1 MKRFPIWLLGA
12 CFAACLMPTRPAS
25 AEPIKIV
32 VPFAAGGPV
41 DQLARVL
48 ANGLGP
54 KLGEDVIVDD
64 RGGAGGAIACE
75 FVARAN
81 PDGKTV
87 LLASLGAFV
96 IGPILKPPANYD
108 PVKSFEPI
116 MLVGSVPSLIV
127 VNPKSGIATLAD
139 LIAKAKQQQL
149 SYGSAGLGTTMNIAL
164 EMLNKAAGVKIT
176 HVPYRGAAPAITDLL
191 GGHIDT
197 LNADLPVLLPLVK
210 AGKVKALAV
219 FSPERTPLLPDLP
232 TTKEAGFPGMIMEN
246 WYGLLFP
253 AGTPKDVRDRDR
265 AGGIRGDCN
274 ARRQGA
280 VRNRRHPRRAR
291 PRRLRRDVEQTI
303 RRVAGTYQNAGHQR
317 RVVGSVS
324 KAEQLRRI
332 VDQHKL
338 ARARVGSDFSD
349 QIDQIAVIGYGV
361 VIGVRPVGAPDHALW
376 RVRS

>member
-127 VNPKSGIATLAD
+127 VSPKSGIATLAD

-253 AGTPKDVRDRDR
+253 AGTPKDVRDRIER
-265 AGGIRGDCN
+265 A
-274 ARRQGA
+274 A
-280 VRNRRHPRRAR
+280 
-291 PRRLRRDVEQTI
+291 
-303 RRVAGTYQNAGHQR
+303 
-317 RVVGSVS
+317 
-324 KAEQLRRI
+324 
-332 VDQHKL
+332 
-338 ARARVGSDFSD
+338 F
-349 QIDQIAVIGYGV
+349 AVIASPAVKARFATDGTH
-361 VIGVRPVGAPDHALW
+361 GALDHDGFAAMLSKQFADW
-376 RVRS
+376 PGRIKMLGISAE

>member
-1 MKRFPIWLLGA
+1 MKGFFRLLVGA
-12 CFAACLMPTRPAS
+12 CIIACPTFAS

-48 ANGLGP
+48 ANGLGS

-96 IGPILKPPANYD
+96 IGPILKPPSNYD

-127 VNPKSGIATLAD
+127 VNPKSDIATLKD
-139 LIAKAKQQQL
+139 LVAKAKQQQL
-149 SYGSAGLGTTMNIAL
+149 SYGSAGPGTTMNIAL

-191 GGHIDT
+191 GGHIET

-232 TTKEAGFPGMIMEN
+232 TTKELGFPGMIMEN

-253 AGTPKDVRDRDR
+253 AGTPKDM
-265 AGGIRGDCN
+265 
-274 ARRQGA
+274 
-280 VRNRRHPRRAR
+280 RNRLEHGA
-291 PRRLRRDVEQTI
+291 
-303 RRVAGTYQNAGHQR
+303 
-317 RVVGSVS
+317 
-324 KAEQLRRI
+324 
-332 VDQHKL
+332 
-338 ARARVGSDFSD
+338 F
-349 QIDQIAVIGYGV
+349 AVITDPAVKARFAADGTH
-361 VIGVRPVGAPDHALW
+361 GALDHDAFAAMLSKQFAEW
-376 RVRS
+376 PGRIKTLGISAQ

>member
-1 MKRFPIWLLGA
+1 MKRFLGLLAGV
-12 CFAACLMPTRPAS
+12 CFIASLALTSPAS

-108 PVKSFEPI
+108 PVKSFEPV

-127 VNPKSGIATLAD
+127 VNPKSGIATLKD

-149 SYGSAGLGTTMNIAL
+149 SYGSAGPGTTMNIAL

-219 FSPERTPLLPDLP
+219 FSPARTPLLPDLP
-232 TTKEAGFPGMIMEN
+232 TTKEAGFPNMIMEN
-246 WYGLLFP
+246 WYGLLLP
-253 AGTPKDVRDRDR
+253 AGTPT
-265 AGGIRGDCN
+265 N
-274 ARRQGA
+274 
-280 VRNRRHPRRAR
+280 VRNR
-291 PRRLRRDVEQTI
+291 LEQ
-303 RRVAGTYQNAGHQR
+303 AA
-317 RVVGSVS
+317 
-324 KAEQLRRI
+324 
-332 VDQHKL
+332 
-338 ARARVGSDFSD
+338 F
-349 QIDQIAVIGYGV
+349 AVIATPAVKARFAADGTQG
-361 VIGVRPVGAPDHALW
+361 PLHADAFAAKLSKQFAEW
-376 RVRS
+376 PERIKTLGISAD

>member
-127 VNPKSGIATLAD
+127 VSPKSGIATLAD

-253 AGTPKDVRDRDR
+253 AGTPKDVRDRIER
-265 AGGIRGDCN
+265 A
-274 ARRQGA
+274 A
-280 VRNRRHPRRAR
+280 
-291 PRRLRRDVEQTI
+291 
-303 RRVAGTYQNAGHQR
+303 
-317 RVVGSVS
+317 
-324 KAEQLRRI
+324 
-332 VDQHKL
+332 
-338 ARARVGSDFSD
+338 F
-349 QIDQIAVIGYGV
+349 AVIATPAVKARFATDGTH
-361 VIGVRPVGAPDHALW
+361 GALDHDGFAAMLSKQFAEW
-376 RVRS
+376 PGRIKMLGISAE

>member
-1 MKRFPIWLLGA
+1 MKRISSGL
-12 CFAACLMPTRPAS
+12 FAACAACLALARPVA

-54 KLGEDVIVDD
+54 KLGVNVIVDD

-81 PDGKTV
+81 PDGETV

-96 IGPILKPPANYD
+96 IGPILKPPTNYD
-108 PVKSFEPI
+108 PVKSFEPV

-127 VNPKSGIATLAD
+127 VSSKSGIATLAD
-139 LIAKAKQQQL
+139 LVAKAKQTQL
-149 SYGSAGLGTTMNIAL
+149 SYGSAGPGTTMNIAL
-164 EMLNKAAGVKIT
+164 EMLNKAARIKIT

-232 TTKEAGFPGMIMEN
+232 TTRELGYPNLLMEN
-246 WYGLLFP
+246 WYGVLLP
-253 AGTPKDVRDRDR
+253 AGTPKDTRNKLEQGVSDVI
-265 AGGIRGDCN
+265 AMPGIK
-274 ARRQGA
+274 ARFAADGTHGA
-280 VRNRRHPRRAR
+280 LNHQAFAAMLTKQFAEWPE
-291 PRRLRRDVEQTI
+291 RLKTLGITGE
-303 RRVAGTYQNAGHQR
+303 
-317 RVVGSVS
+317 
-324 KAEQLRRI
+324 
-332 VDQHKL
+332 
-338 ARARVGSDFSD
+338 
-349 QIDQIAVIGYGV
+349 
-361 VIGVRPVGAPDHALW
+361 
-376 RVRS
+376 

>member
-1 MKRFPIWLLGA
+1 MKRFPGWLFGA
-12 CFAACLMPTRPAS
+12 CLAASLTLASPAW
-25 AEPIKIV
+25 AEPIRVV

-48 ANGLGP
+48 ANGLAP
-54 KLGEDVIVDD
+54 TLGEDVIVED

-75 FVARAN
+75 FVARAK

-108 PVKSFEPI
+108 PVKSFEPV

-127 VNPKSGIATLAD
+127 VNPKSGMATLAD
-139 LIAKAKQQQL
+139 LIAKARHQQL
-149 SYGSAGLGTTMNIAL
+149 SYGSAGPGTTMNIAL
-164 EMLNKAAGVKIT
+164 EMLNKAAGIRIT

-232 TTKEAGFPGMIMEN
+232 TTKELGYPNLIMEN
-246 WYGLLFP
+246 WYGVLLP
-253 AGTPKDVRDRDR
+253 AGVPNGMRDKLEQALSAVVAMPAVQARFATDGTHGALDHQAFAAMLSKQFAEWPDR
-265 AGGIRGDCN
+265 LKSLGI
-274 ARRQGA
+274 
-280 VRNRRHPRRAR
+280 
-291 PRRLRRDVEQTI
+291 
-303 RRVAGTYQNAGHQR
+303 
-317 RVVGSVS
+317 S
-324 KAEQLRRI
+324 AE
-332 VDQHKL
+332 
-338 ARARVGSDFSD
+338 
-349 QIDQIAVIGYGV
+349 
-361 VIGVRPVGAPDHALW
+361 
-376 RVRS
+376 

>member
-1 MKRFPIWLLGA
+1 MRFWSRRFCACSAVSLLLCSA
-12 CFAACLMPTRPAS
+12 VSLVLSLAVARPAL
-25 AEPIKIV
+25 AEPIKLV

-64 RGGAGGAIACE
+64 RGGAGGAIGCE
-75 FVARAN
+75 FAARAK

-87 LLASLGAFV
+87 LLASLGALV
-96 IGPILKPPANYD
+96 ISPILKPPADYD
-108 PVKSFEPI
+108 PVKSFEPV

-139 LIAKAKQQQL
+139 LIAKAKQQHL
-149 SYGSAGLGTTMNIAL
+149 SYGSAGPGTTMNIAL

-210 AGKVKALAV
+210 AGKIKALAV

-232 TTKEAGFPGMIMEN
+232 TTKELGFPGLVVEN
-246 WYGLLFP
+246 WYGVLLP
-253 AGTPKDVRDRDR
+253 AGTPKNERDR
-265 AGGIRGDCN
+265 
-274 ARRQGA
+274 
-280 VRNRRHPRRAR
+280 
-291 PRRLRRDVEQTI
+291 LE
-303 RRVAGTYQNAGHQR
+303 
-317 RVVGSVS
+317 
-324 KAEQLRRI
+324 KAL
-332 VDQHKL
+332 
-338 ARARVGSDFSD
+338 F
-349 QIDQIAVIGYGV
+349 AVIGMPNVKARFAADGTH
-361 VIGVRPVGAPDHALW
+361 GALDHRAFAAMLSKQFAAWPGRIKALGI
-376 RVRS
+376 SSE

>member
-1 MKRFPIWLLGA
+1 
-12 CFAACLMPTRPAS
+12 MPTRPAS

-96 IGPILKPPANYD
+96 IGPVLKPPANYD

-139 LIAKAKQQQL
+139 LIAKAKQRPL

-232 TTKEAGFPGMIMEN
+232 TTKEAGVPGMIMEN

-253 AGTPKDVRDRDR
+253 AGTPKDVRDRIER
-265 AGGIRGDCN
+265 A
-274 ARRQGA
+274 A
-280 VRNRRHPRRAR
+280 
-291 PRRLRRDVEQTI
+291 
-303 RRVAGTYQNAGHQR
+303 
-317 RVVGSVS
+317 
-324 KAEQLRRI
+324 
-332 VDQHKL
+332 
-338 ARARVGSDFSD
+338 F
-349 QIDQIAVIGYGV
+349 AVIASPAVKARFATDGTH
-361 VIGVRPVGAPDHALW
+361 GALDHDGFAAMLSKQFADW
-376 RVRS
+376 PGRIKMLGISAE

>member
-1 MKRFPIWLLGA
+1 MERFGGRFAGA
-12 CFAACLMPTRPAS
+12 CFAACLALTRPVS
-25 AEPIKIV
+25 AEPAKIV

-81 PDGKTV
+81 PDGKTI

-96 IGPILKPPANYD
+96 IGPMLKPPANYD
-108 PVKSFEPI
+108 PVKSFEPV
-116 MLVGSVPSLIV
+116 MLIGSVPSLIV

-139 LIAKAKQQQL
+139 LVAKAKQQQL
-149 SYGSAGLGTTMNIAL
+149 SYGSAGAGTTMNIAL
-164 EMLNKAAGVKIT
+164 EMLNKAAGIKIT

-219 FSPERTPLLPDLP
+219 FSPERTPLLPDVP
-232 TTKEAGFPGMIMEN
+232 TTKELGYPNLIIEN
-246 WYGLLFP
+246 WYGVLLP
-253 AGTPKDVRDRDR
+253 TGTPKGERDR
-265 AGGIRGDCN
+265 
-274 ARRQGA
+274 
-280 VRNRRHPRRAR
+280 
-291 PRRLRRDVEQTI
+291 LEQ
-303 RRVAGTYQNAGHQR
+303 AL
-317 RVVGSVS
+317 S
-324 KAEQLRRI
+324 
-332 VDQHKL
+332 
-338 ARARVGSDFSD
+338 
-349 QIDQIAVIGYGV
+349 AVIAAPAVKARFATDGTH
-361 VIGVRPVGAPDHALW
+361 GALDHQAFAAMLSKQFAEWPGRLKALGI
-376 RVRS
+376 SGE